1 MYIVYNLLVIEP
13 ILSNVSKLMFIK
25 YEEGGKSETGII
37 KIKFNYNL
45 ADDTLDYAGIE
56 YSDNG
61 IQSYRERNPN
71 ILSEIDFQMNN
82 ELTH

>member
-1 MYIVYNLLVIEP
+1 
-13 ILSNVSKLMFIK
+13 MFIK

-37 KIKFNYNL
+37 KIKFSYNME
-45 ADDTLDYAGIE
+45 DDTLDYAGIE
-56 YSDNG
+56 YSDNN
-61 IQSYRERNPN
+61 IQSYIERNPN